1 MSLVLDTF
9 NQLMGSDADTSSKIF
24 RGLLLVVFLT
34 ISAWILSSAYKGI
47 ALDNLTKE
55 DFVSIAIR
63 LSLLFCI
70 LTYFILS

>member
-1 MSLVLDTF
+1 M
-9 NQLMGSDADTSSKIF
+9 
-24 RGLLLVVFLT
+24 VFLT
-34 ISAWILSSAYKGI
+34 ISAWTLSSAYKGI

>member
-34 ISAWILSSAYKGI
+34 ISSWTLSSAYKGI